1 MTQLT
6 IRWIRVVAIV
16 INTLVFLRYIVAL
29 TFYSSAIYSRGIPA
43 LSLGQIFWFGLA
55 LVAPILAIVA
65 IAGLTRTADSRMVGA
80 ATSS

>member
-16 INTLVFLRYIVAL
+16 INVLAFVRQLFAVILFGMTVSLSEPPVHYSEQILWVSLTLA
-29 TFYSSAIYSRGIPA
+29 
-43 LSLGQIFWFGLA
+43 
-55 LVAPILAIVA
+55 APLLAIVA